1 MPITLAELLDS
12 RDKRVEHQKDLLGAN
27 PGKSLLCLT
36 VQLPGPEKRN
46 ATSLKIA
53 HAGVEAVRKAFV
65 PVYEELRDLETGY
78 EAYFLVDLP
87 AEEAKRR
94 TCQIEDTHPLGR
106 LMDIDV
112 LYKPQPVVENYFS
125 QDFAKNQFP
134 TTSTKPTHKKGRYPK
149 NQFPETSTNPTH
161 TEESTNPPV
170 VENYFSQDF
179 AKNQF
184 STTSTKPAH
193 LNMEVMPVGRTEI
206 GLKARRCLLC
216 GNEVRY
222 CMRAKSH
229 TVSELLARIEEMVKE
244 CSDC

>member
-46 ATSLKIA
+46 DTSLKIA
-53 HAGVEAVRKAFV
+53 NAGVEAVRKAFV

-87 AEEAKRR
+87 AREAKRLA
-94 TCQIEDTHPLGR
+94 CQIEDTHPLGR

-112 LYKPQPVVENYFS
+112 LYSPQ
-125 QDFAKNQFP
+125 
-134 TTSTKPTHKKGRYPK
+134 
-149 NQFPETSTNPTH
+149 
-161 TEESTNPPV
+161 PV

-193 LNMEVMPVGRTEI
+193 KKGRDPKNQFPETSTKPTHLNMEVMPVGRTEI
-206 GLKARRCLLC
+206 GLEARRCLLC
-216 GNEVRY
+216 GNEVRF

>member
-87 AEEAKRR
+87 AREAKRLA
-94 TCQIEDTHPLGR
+94 CQIEDTHPLGR

-112 LYKPQPVVENYFS
+112 LYKPQ
-125 QDFAKNQFP
+125 
-134 TTSTKPTHKKGRYPK
+134 
-149 NQFPETSTNPTH
+149 
-161 TEESTNPPV
+161 PV

-206 GLKARRCLLC
+206 GLEARRCLLC

-222 CMRAKSH
+222 CMRAKLH
-229 TVSELLARIEEMVKE
+229 TKEELLSRIEQMLKE
-244 CSDC
+244 YELQATNP

>member
-46 ATSLKIA
+46 DTSLKIA
-53 HAGVEAVRKAFV
+53 NAGIEAVRKAFV

-87 AEEAKRR
+87 AREAKRLA
-94 TCQIEDTHPLGR
+94 CQIEDTHPLGR

-125 QDFAKNQFP
+125 QDFAKNQF
-134 TTSTKPTHKKGRYPK
+134 
-149 NQFPETSTNPTH
+149 
-161 TEESTNPPV
+161 
-170 VENYFSQDF
+170 
-179 AKNQF
+179 
-184 STTSTKPAH
+184 STTSTEPTH
-193 LNMEVMPVGRTEI
+193 IVGRADI
-206 GLKARRCLLC
+206 GFPPRRCLLC
-216 GNEVRY
+216 DNEVRY
-222 CMRAKSH
+222 CMRAKLH
-229 TVSELLARIEEMVKE
+229 TKEELLSRIEQMLKE
-244 CSDC
+244 YELQATNP

>member
-46 ATSLKIA
+46 DTSLKIA
-53 HAGVEAVRKAFV
+53 NAGVEAVRKAFV
-65 PVYEELRDLETGY
+65 PVCEELRDLETGY

-87 AEEAKRR
+87 PKEAKRR

-112 LYKPQPVVENYFS
+112 LYQPVSTFPPVSGNYFS
-125 QDFAKNQFP
+125 
-134 TTSTKPTHKKGRYPK
+134 GRYPK
-149 NQFPETSTNPTH
+149 NQFPETFTNPTH
-161 TEESTNPPV
+161 TEEFP
-170 VENYFSQDF
+170 
-179 AKNQF
+179 
-184 STTSTKPAH
+184 TTSTKPAH
-193 LNMEVMPVGRTEI
+193 VEVMPVGRTEI
-206 GLKARRCLLC
+206 GLEARRCLLC

>member
-65 PVYEELRDLETGY
+65 PLYEELRDLETGY

-87 AEEAKRR
+87 AREAKRLA
-94 TCQIEDTHPLGR
+94 CQIEDTHPLGR

-125 QDFAKNQFP
+125 QDFAKNQF
-134 TTSTKPTHKKGRYPK
+134 
-149 NQFPETSTNPTH
+149 
-161 TEESTNPPV
+161 
-170 VENYFSQDF
+170 
-179 AKNQF
+179 
-184 STTSTKPAH
+184 STTSTEPTH
-193 LNMEVMPVGRTEI
+193 IVGRADI
-206 GLKARRCLLC
+206 GFPPRRCLLC
-216 GNEVRY
+216 DNEVRY

>member
-53 HAGVEAVRKAFV
+53 HAGVEAIRKAFV

-87 AEEAKRR
+87 AKEAKRR

-125 QDFAKNQFP
+125 QDFAKNQFS
-134 TTSTKPTHKKGRYPK
+134 TTSTKPAHKKGRDP
-149 NQFPETSTNPTH
+149 
-161 TEESTNPPV
+161 
-170 VENYFSQDF
+170 
-179 AKNQF
+179 KNQF
-184 STTSTKPAH
+184 STTSTSPAH

-206 GLKARRCLLC
+206 GLEARRCLLC

>member
-1 MPITLAELLDS
+1 MPVTLAELLDS

-46 ATSLKIA
+46 DTSLKIA
-53 HAGVEAVRKAFV
+53 NAGVEAVRKAFV
-65 PVYEELRDLETGY
+65 PVYEEHRDLETGY

-87 AEEAKRR
+87 AKEAKRR

-112 LYKPQPVVENYFS
+112 LYKPQPVSTFPPVSGNYFS
-125 QDFAKNQFP
+125 
-134 TTSTKPTHKKGRYPK
+134 GRSPK

-184 STTSTKPAH
+184 PTTSTEPTH
-193 LNMEVMPVGRTEI
+193 IVGRADI
-206 GLKARRCLLC
+206 GFPPRKCLLC
-216 GNEVRY
+216 DNEVRY
-222 CMRAKSH
+222 CMRAKLH
-229 TVSELLARIEEMVKE
+229 TKDELLSRIEQMLKE
-244 CSDC
+244 YELQATNP